1 MALRPPEERVG
12 TVSKPVEPIL
22 WAGAMLAAVLVGLPL
37 GALASLV
44 IFPWSI
50 LVWPLHRRRSRESPD
65 WPPAYGLELWQTA
78 LASAVL
84 TLAAFAASRLTEQEL
99 LDLLFLPVAYL
110 SVGVSAAAVALLT
123 FYGASS
129 SSGGEPQDGP
139 ELD

>member
-1 MALRPPEERVG
+1 MSR
-12 TVSKPVEPIL
+12 PVEPML
-22 WAGAMLAAVLVGLPL
+22 WAGAMLAAVLVGVSL

-44 IFPWSI
+44 IVPWSI

-78 LASAVL
+78 LASAAL
-84 TLAAFAASRLTEQEL
+84 TLAAFAASRLTEQGL

-129 SSGGEPQDGP
+129 SSGAEPPDSPDP
-139 ELD
+139 E